1 MRQER
6 VFFGILFVLMGVL
19 ALVVLLPFFTYIVL
33 AAILTYTLFP
43 VYNFILQRTK
53 RAELSS
59 AIAIGIALLLMIL
72 PAVYVVTELVHQ
84 VSGAYGAFPTDKFGR
99 IAEYVKR
106 VSGGRIILQDLL
118 TSGVEQLR
126 DSVLGMAPNIL
137 GSVTELIVGLFI
149 MFFVMFYGFREGHA
163 FVEYVKRLLPLD
175 AGLKDS
181 LFHELET
188 ITQAVLYG
196 QVMTAII
203 QGLLGALAL
212 MIFGV
217 SNWVFW
223 GVIMILMSFL
233 PLLGTPIIW
242 GPAGI
247 GLIMEGHT
255 GRGIGLLIV
264 GATIV
269 MNVDNFIRPRL
280 VSGRTKVHPVLILI
294 GVLGGLQIFG
304 FIGMLIGPLILALM
318 VALVKFYEEA
328 HFGPA

>member
-1 MRQER
+1 MRKER
-6 VFFGILFVLMGVL
+6 VFFAVLFVLMGVL
-19 ALVVLLPFFTYIVL
+19 ALVVMLPFFTYIVL

-72 PAVYVVTELVHQ
+72 PAVYVVTELVQQ
-84 VSGAYGAFPTDKFGR
+84 VSGAYGTFPTEKFGR

-106 VSGGRIILQDLL
+106 ISGGRIVLQDFLN
-118 TSGVEQLR
+118 SGVEQLR
-126 DSVLGMAPNIL
+126 DSILGMAPNIL

-149 MFFVMFYGFREGHA
+149 MFFIMFYGFREGRT
-163 FVEYVKRLLPLD
+163 FVEYVKKLLPLD

-181 LFHELET
+181 LFYELET

-203 QGLLGALAL
+203 QGLLGAFAL
-212 MIFGV
+212 GIFGV

-223 GVIMILMSFL
+223 GVIMIIMAFL

-269 MNVDNFIRPRL
+269 MNIDNFIRPRL
-280 VSGRTKVHPVLILI
+280 VSGRTKVHPVLIMI

-304 FIGMLIGPLILALM
+304 FIGLLIGPLILALM
-318 VALVKFYEEA
+318 AALIKFYEEA

>member
-1 MRQER
+1 
-6 VFFGILFVLMGVL
+6 
-19 ALVVLLPFFTYIVL
+19 
-33 AAILTYTLFP
+33 
-43 VYNFILQRTK
+43 
-53 RAELSS
+53 
-59 AIAIGIALLLMIL
+59 
-72 PAVYVVTELVHQ
+72 
-84 VSGAYGAFPTDKFGR
+84 
-99 IAEYVKR
+99 
-106 VSGGRIILQDLL
+106 
-118 TSGVEQLR
+118 
-126 DSVLGMAPNIL
+126 
-137 GSVTELIVGLFI
+137 
-149 MFFVMFYGFREGHA
+149 
-163 FVEYVKRLLPLD
+163 
-175 AGLKDS
+175 
-181 LFHELET
+181 
-188 ITQAVLYG
+188 
-196 QVMTAII
+196 MTAII

-223 GVIMILMSFL
+223 GVIMIIMAFL

-304 FIGMLIGPLILALM
+304 FIGMLVGPLILALM
-318 VALVKFYEEA
+318 VALIKFYEEA
-328 HFGPA
+328 HFGSA